1 METTVEYSGGVA
13 FTVEARGH
21 RVICDQPIE
30 NGGADTGMTP
40 PEFLLASLGTC
51 AAYYAVQYLRTRSLS
66 AEGLRVRVSAEKGTA
81 PARLTSFRIEIA
93 MPDLE
98 PKHQTG
104 VLRAVNSCLIH
115 NTLLYSPAI
124 EIEFK
129 TSIAF
134 AKEQGK
140 RALLSQWRDS
150 TKESLAS
157 EN

>member
-1 METTVEYSGGVA
+1 
-13 FTVEARGH
+13 
-21 RVICDQPIE
+21 
-30 NGGADTGMTP
+30 MTP

-51 AAYYAVQYLRTRSLS
+51 AAYYAVQYLRTRSLP

-81 PARLTSFRIEIA
+81 PARLTSFRIEIS

-124 EIEFK
+124 EIEFE
-129 TSIAF
+129 T
-134 AKEQGK
+134 GV
-140 RALLSQWRDS
+140 ALSH
-150 TKESLAS
+150 
-157 EN
+157 